1 MMLMPSETGFP
12 QQSLAVTRALG
23 DHFFQQH
30 GAPHT
35 LGVGGGRSAAAT
47 TAAAA
52 TAAGATWEPSV
63 ASLDLFDVAGQLE
76 QVQAVV
82 N

>member
-35 LGVGGGRSAAAT
+35 LGVGGEKRGRHHRRR
-47 TAAAA
+47 A